1 MIKSADQQTEAKSN
15 TSRPLLY
22 SLSLAASGSS
32 WMYYGSTSYA
42 AKHGIEFA
50 GLYIGIVLVFTLGFP
65 LLRKIVQLAKSE
77 GIKSISDFIGARYGK
92 SFTVAA
98 LVTVITTIGLIPYI
112 SLQMTAIHY
121 LIDVLSGVFDPND
134 ILDEHRLHLF
144 IVAIEIGIGLF
155 TVFYCARSPH
165 FKERYEGSSMPWLLT
180 ASSNLPASYW
190 SESPQLH
197 FYLVHRLKFLPGS

>member
-1 MIKSADQQTEAKSN
+1 MMALAASLVVIIYFSIQYWVIKSADQQTEAKSN

-77 GIKSISDFIGARYGK
+77 GIKSISDFNDIEATLRHSLARLR
-92 SFTVAA
+92 SSRELVARDH
-98 LVTVITTIGLIPYI
+98 IRGFI
-112 SLQMTAIHY
+112 
-121 LIDVLSGVFDPND
+121 FDPETGELREVD
-134 ILDEHRLHLF
+134 
-144 IVAIEIGIGLF
+144 
-155 TVFYCARSPH
+155 
-165 FKERYEGSSMPWLLT
+165 
-180 ASSNLPASYW
+180 
-190 SESPQLH
+190 
-197 FYLVHRLKFLPGS
+197 